1 MQCNRW
7 REMLLILVGAGILPT
22 PFSDHRIKK
31 GTNMAKNMNTFE
43 KRRKEIE
50 KKRKADEKR
59 KRRRERGKGEDKAE
73 ESPALPGEGEQGEGE
88 QGAAAESDVTLDP
101 DVLPE
106 ATAQDDRG

>member
-1 MQCNRW
+1 
-7 REMLLILVGAGILPT
+7 
-22 PFSDHRIKK
+22 
-31 GTNMAKNMNTFE
+31 MAKNMNTFE

-59 KRRRERGKGEDKAE
+59 KRRRERGKGEDKTE
-73 ESPALPGEGEQGEGE
+73 ESPALPVEGEQGEGEQGEGE